1 METFYRVAIK
11 DPHGAFIV
19 RDVFHTKLYAE
30 MLYTSLKNGCTGD
43 VGCKECRLLMSL
55 HVNGKFHKTL
65 ESCML

>member
-19 RDVFHTKLYAE
+19 HDVFHTRPYAE
-30 MLYTSLKNGCTGD
+30 MLYTGD
-43 VGCKECRLLMSL
+43 VGCKECRLSMSL